1 MLLNKKSNDTE
12 YNKQNSI
19 SYLFNFLIINDL
31 VGSILNYT
39 FKMTK
44 NTKVNSAILIIGNE
58 ILSGRTQDTN
68 TSTLAT
74 WLNSIGVKVGE
85 VRVIP
90 DIEKTIIDTLN
101 TLRTTYDYVFTTG
114 GIGPTHDDITAESV
128 SKAFGLKYEI
138 HKEAYKILEAYYK
151 PGEFNEGRQKMVWMP
166 ENANLILNPTSG
178 APGFNVENV
187 FCLPG
192 VPSILKSM
200 LGGLTNRIVGGK
212 PILSLTI
219 SLRTVE
225 SEIAN
230 ALTKVQDDNKDV
242 EIGSYPFFQAGKLGV
257 SIVIRSE
264 EQLKIDNC
272 NSQILKFV
280 NAKKIEVV
288 ER

>member
-1 MLLNKKSNDTE
+1 MIKNKK
-12 YNKQNSI
+12 
-19 SYLFNFLIINDL
+19 
-31 VGSILNYT
+31 
-39 FKMTK
+39 
-44 NTKVNSAILIIGNE
+44 VNAAILIIGNE

-68 TSTLAT
+68 TSTIAL
-74 WLNSIGVKVGE
+74 WLNTIGVKVNE

-90 DIEKTIIDTLN
+90 DIENTIIDTIN
-101 TLRTTYDYVFTTG
+101 VLRKSNDYVFTTG
-114 GIGPTHDDITAESV
+114 GIGPTHDDITAESI
-128 SKAFGLKYEI
+128 SKAFGLNYEI
-138 HKEAYKILEAYYK
+138 HKEAFEILKAHYK

-166 ENANLILNPTSG
+166 KDANLILNPTSG
-178 APGFNVENV
+178 APGFSVENV

-200 LGGLTNRIVGGK
+200 LGGLKNKIVGGE

-230 ALTKVQDDNKDV
+230 SLTTVQNNNKDV

-264 EQLKIDNC
+264 VQSKIDVC

-280 NAKKIEVV
+280 NQKNIEIVD
-288 ER
+288 RN

>member
-1 MLLNKKSNDTE
+1 MKN
-12 YNKQNSI
+12 
-19 SYLFNFLIINDL
+19 
-31 VGSILNYT
+31 
-39 FKMTK
+39 
-44 NTKVNSAILIIGNE
+44 NTKVNAAILIIGNE

-68 TSTLAT
+68 TTTLAK
-74 WLNSIGVKVGE
+74 WLNSIGVVVNE

-90 DIEKTIIDTLN
+90 DIEKTIVETLN
-101 TLRTTYDYVFTTG
+101 TLRKSNNYVFTTG

-138 HKEAYKILEAYYK
+138 HKEAFKILEEYYK
-151 PGEFNEGRQKMVWMP
+151 KGEFNEGRQKMGWMP

-178 APGFNVENV
+178 APGFSVDNV

-200 LGGLTNRIVGGK
+200 LGGLKNKIVGGE
-212 PILSLTI
+212 PILSHTI
-219 SLRTVE
+219 NLKTVE

-230 ALTKVQDDNKDV
+230 SLTEVQDQNEDV
-242 EIGSYPFFQAGKLGV
+242 EIGSYPFFHAGKLGV

-264 EQLKIDNC
+264 NQSKIDVC

-280 NAKKIEVV
+280 KEKNIEIVN
-288 ER
+288 R

>member
-1 MLLNKKSNDTE
+1 MSE
-12 YNKQNSI
+12 
-19 SYLFNFLIINDL
+19 
-31 VGSILNYT
+31 
-39 FKMTK
+39 
-44 NTKVNSAILIIGNE
+44 NTKVNAAILIIGNE
-58 ILSGRTQDTN
+58 ILSGRTKDTN

-90 DIEKTIIDTLN
+90 DIEKTIVGTIN
-101 TLRTTYDYVFTTG
+101 TLKKTYDYIFTTG
-114 GIGPTHDDITAESV
+114 GIGPTHDDITAKSV

-166 ENANLILNPTSG
+166 EKANLIYNPTSG

-187 FCLPG
+187 YCLPG

-200 LGGLTNRIVGGK
+200 IGGLTNSIVGGE

-219 SLRTVE
+219 SLKTVE
-225 SEIAN
+225 SEIADS
-230 ALTKVQDDNKDV
+230 LTKVQNNNQDV

-264 EQLKIDNC
+264 DQSKINNC
-272 NSQILKFV
+272 NSQILEFV
-280 NAKKIEVV
+280 NKKNIEVV
-288 ER
+288 DR

>member
-1 MLLNKKSNDTE
+1 M
-12 YNKQNSI
+12 I
-19 SYLFNFLIINDL
+19 
-31 VGSILNYT
+31 
-39 FKMTK
+39 K
-44 NTKVNSAILIIGNE
+44 NTKVNAAILIIGNE

-90 DIEKTIIDTLN
+90 DVEKTIIDILN
-101 TLRTTYDYVFTTG
+101 TLKTTYDYVFTTG

-230 ALTKVQDDNKDV
+230 ALTKVQDNNKDV

-264 EQLKIDNC
+264 DQFKIDNC
-272 NSQILKFV
+272 NSQILEFV
-280 NAKKIEVV
+280 NEKKIEVV
-288 ER
+288 DR

>member
-1 MLLNKKSNDTE
+1 
-12 YNKQNSI
+12 
-19 SYLFNFLIINDL
+19 
-31 VGSILNYT
+31 
-39 FKMTK
+39 MTK
-44 NTKVNSAILIIGNE
+44 NTKVNAAILIIGNE
-58 ILSGRTQDTN
+58 ILSGRTQDVN

-85 VRVIP
+85 VRIIP

-101 TLRTTYDYVFTTG
+101 LLKTTYDYVFTTG

-178 APGFNVENV
+178 APGFNVKNV

-200 LGGLTNRIVGGK
+200 LGGLTNSIVGGK

-230 ALTKVQDDNKDV
+230 ALTKVQNNNQDV
-242 EIGSYPFFQAGKLGV
+242 EIGSYPYFHAGKLGV

-264 EQLKIDNC
+264 DQSKIDNC
-272 NSQILKFV
+272 NFQILEFV
-280 NAKKIEVV
+280 NEKNIKIVD
-288 ER
+288 R